1 MRKLAAPAA
10 AALCALLCAACSFRP
25 GAAETSR
32 TEWVL
37 GTACTIRVAAGLRGA
52 PAERAID
59 TAFARLREIEDRLS
73 ANKDGTDIEL
83 VNRAAG
89 GAPVAVSDDAVFVLG
104 KALEYAALTDG
115 AFDPSVGPLVR
126 LWGIGT
132 EAARVPAQAEIDAAL
147 ALVDWRGIELD
158 RAAKTIRLPKIGMRL
173 DLGAIAKGFAADE
186 VRNVLLRAGVK
197 AAIVDLGG
205 NIYAL
210 GGKPGGSPWRIG
222 IQVPR
227 PESEVPRGVYLG
239 VVEGRDLT
247 LVTSGVYER
256 FFEREGRSYHH
267 ILDTATGWPVR
278 NGLVSVTI
286 AAGSSI
292 DADAL
297 STSLFALGTEKGMA
311 LAERLGGIA
320 VVLVDEKD
328 RISLSE
334 TARGMFSLASD
345 DYALGD

>member
-1 MRKLAAPAA
+1 MRKLPIPAA
-10 AALCALLCAACSFRP
+10 AALCAFLCAACSYRP
-25 GAAETSR
+25 GGAETTR

-37 GTACTIRVAAGLRGA
+37 GTGCTIRVADGLRGDA
-52 PAERAID
+52 AERAID
-59 TAFARLREIEDRLS
+59 AAFARLREIEDRLS
-73 ANKDGTDIEL
+73 ANKEGTDIDR

-89 GAPVAVSDDAVFVLG
+89 GTPVAVSEDAVFVLG
-104 KALEYAALTDG
+104 KALDYAALTDG
-115 AFDPSVGPLVR
+115 AFDPSVGPLVK

-132 EAARVPAQAEIDAAL
+132 DAARVPAQSEIDAAL
-147 ALVDWRGIELD
+147 RLVDWRAVELD
-158 RAAKTIRLPKIGMRL
+158 RAAKTIRLAKIGMRL

-186 VRNVLLRAGVK
+186 VRRVLLDAGVK

-210 GGKPGGSPWRIG
+210 GGKPGGSSWRIG

-256 FFEREGRSYHH
+256 FFERDGRSYHH
-267 ILDTATGWPVR
+267 ILDPGTGWPVR

-297 STSLFALGTEKGMA
+297 STSLFVLGKERGMA

-320 VVLVDEKD
+320 VVMVDEKD
-328 RISLSE
+328 RISLSAA
-334 TARGMFSLASD
+334 ARGMFTLSSG